1 MSLERKEATAD
12 VLHEQGPRP
21 REERVAQDDR
31 EQADGGGSPPPPRG
45 ARPEEG
51 QGGEASDGEGQ
62 GGSRRQVGR
71 TRPNKE
77 RRSEEAPR
85 AHAGPLRGREG
96 GWGRDAPVL
105 LIALIHP
112 SAWKGNSA
120 NFALTEF
127 SEVRIHRVL
136 GSQ

>member
-62 GGSRRQVGR
+62 GGSRRQVGGTRPKEEEAKRPRVR
-71 TRPNKE
+71 TRGLFEVE
-77 RRSEEAPR
+77 RESGDVMPRSSLL
-85 AHAGPLRGREG
+85 PLFTGVRGSRILRSSFAEFCI
-96 GWGRDAPVL
+96 APVL
-105 LIALIHP
+105 
-112 SAWKGNSA
+112 
-120 NFALTEF
+120 
-127 SEVRIHRVL
+127 
-136 GSQ
+136 

>member
-62 GGSRRQVGR
+62 GGSRPQVGR
-71 TRPNKE
+71 TPLKTEQAKRPRVRTRGLFE
-77 RRSEEAPR
+77 VESE
-85 AHAGPLRGREG
+85 
-96 GWGRDAPVL
+96 GWGAMARPFFL
-105 LIALIHP
+105 PLIH
-112 SAWKGNSA
+112 
-120 NFALTEF
+120 E
-127 SEVRIHRVL
+127 R
-136 GSQ
+136 